1 MTARSTYSRWDGTQ
15 TGFDLEASD
24 LFDEMSDDLLQN
36 AQSWSSITHRDVTEI
51 LTDALKI
58 ILTPVYSVPA
68 LEQPVATLSNDDV
81 LVLTTIQMDKS
92 QATHLNSLL
101 DMQQAG
107 TLREEDHLSLVAL
120 MQIYNQLWIRQSE
133 ALAEAVRRG
142 IHPPLR

>member
-1 MTARSTYSRWDGTQ
+1 MGKEVTLT
-15 TGFDLEASD
+15 LP
-24 LFDEMSDDLLQN
+24 DDLLQN

-101 DMQQAG
+101 
-107 TLREEDHLSLVAL
+107 REEDHLSLVAL

>member
-1 MTARSTYSRWDGTQ
+1 MGKEVTLT
-15 TGFDLEASD
+15 LP
-24 LFDEMSDDLLQN
+24 DDLLQN

-120 MQIYNQLWIRQSE
+120 MQIYRM
-133 ALAEAVRRG
+133 
-142 IHPPLR
+142 